1 MIKTTLTAALVSI
14 GALGLTACDVNK
26 TQEGNVSVPKYDVEK
41 TQQGNVTLPKYDVTP
56 PDVKVG
62 SAQAT
67 VKVPDVDVDVKSE
80 EKKVTVPTV
89 KVTPAPDK

>member
-1 MIKTTLTAALVSI
+1 MIKTTLTAALVSL
-14 GALGLTACDVNK
+14 GVLGLSACDVNK
-26 TQEGNVSVPKYDVEK
+26 TREGSVSVPKYEVEK
-41 TQQGNVTLPKYDVTP
+41 TKEGNVTLPKYDVTP

-62 SAQAT
+62 QTETT
-67 VKVPDVDVDVKSE
+67 VKVPNVDVRTE

>member
-1 MIKTTLTAALVSI
+1 MFKTTLTAALVSV

-26 TQEGNVSVPKYDVEK
+26 TQEGNVSAPKYEVSK
-41 TQQGNVTLPKYDVTP
+41 TQEGNVQLPKYDVTP

-62 SAQAT
+62 QKETT
-67 VKVPDVDVDVKSE
+67 VKVPDVDVKTE
-80 EKKVTVPTV
+80 EKKVSVPTV